1 MAILAWLRLL
11 RLPNH
16 ATAAADVLA
25 GFLICSQAR
34 ILELPQPVLWWALAA
49 GVCLYAAGMVLN
61 DVFDYELDRLER
73 PERPLPTGIISVR
86 TAATVGYALLAM
98 GSVLA
103 CIAAFISHQP
113 AVALIGAALTLAIWT
128 YDRHA
133 KQTAFGPA
141 FMGICRTLNWLL
153 GMAAAGGPAMPQQWL
168 LPIGMGMYVMGITL
182 YARDEASRSRIATLV
197 VATLLMLAGL
207 TTTGAY
213 AYCLATKGGGSAWLT
228 AGRLDSWMLL
238 WCVLSISILLRAVL
252 GIIDPSPS
260 RVRAAVG
267 NAIMSIITLDA
278 VLVLSSCSEQWAI
291 VVILLLAPF
300 LFGRQLVSVT

>member
-141 FMGICRTLNWLL
+141 FMGLCRTLNWLL
-153 GMAAAGGPAMPQQWL
+153 GMTAAGGPTGRGEWL
-168 LPIGMGMYVMGITL
+168 IPLGMAVYVAGITI
-182 YARDEASRSRIATLV
+182 YARDEAGRSRRAGLATGLV
-197 VATLLMLAGL
+197 VMAAGLVIAAGHAWLGDRAAALPGGLRLQDWLLLWTLLCASIIGRGM
-207 TTTGAY
+207 
-213 AYCLATKGGGSAWLT
+213 GGIVAPVP
-228 AGRLDSWMLL
+228 R
-238 WCVLSISILLRAVL
+238 
-252 GIIDPSPS
+252 
-260 RVRAAVG
+260 RVQAAVG

-278 VLVLSSCSEQWAI
+278 AI
-291 VVILLLAPF
+291 VLAACGPRWALAVIALVPLFLA
-300 LFGRQLVSVT
+300 GRRIVPPT